1 MKYTIH
7 PEDTGI
13 DAKALGMKI
22 IVEPDTTEL
31 EIESKGERQ
40 TIDGTKSQIV
50 KKLQAL
56 GYKAKVKPSCPA

>member
-13 DAKALGMKI
+13 DAKALGMKVL
-22 IVEPDTTEL
+22 VEPDTTSL
-31 EIESKGERQ
+31 EIAADNGRK

-50 KKLQAL
+50 KKLEEH
-56 GYKAKVKPSCPA
+56 GYKAKVKT